1 MTDPRFLNQDGKSNG
16 MNLDGTVEHGDGSSN
31 RMAGD
36 SLFSSWLAHR
46 QADPYDP
53 VCAAA
58 TRRLYGSIWKLWLS
72 HLHRRG
78 MQWMDASAVDVS
90 QFLKQLKARRAKASD
105 GTIRL
110 VSEVSQ
116 KRYWQLLHWVYV
128 YACDLKLSKN
138 LPTGELHDIDRPRKL
153 NDDPTVLDPA
163 LWRLLP
169 RAFPRA
175 ESCDCYGI
183 RDLVILKLLYE
194 HGLTS
199 EEVRGM
205 QMDDL
210 IWGDSQ
216 LADTTEGCVP
226 RLVGAHIQG
235 SRSCQERSISFST
248 PLSQSMADWLDFR
261 ESQAKYSKKEWVFL
275 SDRANQISIRILFHL
290 VSRTIATAARQAN
303 LPLPLRC
310 GPQVIRNTVIREKL
324 DQQWPLENIMAFAG
338 LKNRDSVWRH
348 AKWKPGQGFA

>member
-1 MTDPRFLNQDGKSNG
+1 MTSSATPNQARALADRIS
-16 MNLDGTVEHGDGSSN
+16 GD
-31 RMAGD
+31 AFF
-36 SLFSSWLAHR
+36 SLWLTQR
-46 QADPYDP
+46 QADPYNP

-58 TRRLYGSIWKLWLS
+58 TRRLYASIWKLWLG

-78 MQWMDASAVDVS
+78 LDWTEATALDVA

-105 GTIRL
+105 GSIRV

-116 KRYWQLLHWVYV
+116 KRYWQLLHWLYC
-128 YACDLKLSKN
+128 YGKEQNWCATLPSADLHES
-138 LPTGELHDIDRPRKL
+138 DRPHKL

-163 LWRLLP
+163 LWRALP
-169 RAFPRA
+169 SAFPQTA
-175 ESCDCYGI
+175 HSDCYGI
-183 RDLVILKLLYE
+183 RDLVILQLLYE

-210 IWGDSQ
+210 IRSHGLCSDRSQ
-216 LADTTEGCVP
+216 PAVS
-226 RLVGAHIQG
+226 GAHIRG
-235 SRSCQERSISFST
+235 SRSCQERVISFSPALREST
-248 PLSQSMADWLDFR
+248 RDWLDFR
-261 ESQAKYSKKEWVFL
+261 QSQKKYAQREWVFL

-290 VSRTIATAARQAN
+290 VSRTIAAAALLAD

-324 DQQWPLENIMAFAG
+324 DQDWPIEKIMAFAG
-338 LKNRDSVWRH
+338 LKNRESVWRH

>member
-1 MTDPRFLNQDGKSNG
+1 
-16 MNLDGTVEHGDGSSN
+16 MNRCGALEHD
-31 RMAGD
+31 GD
-36 SLFSSWLAHR
+36 SPNWMTGDSFFSIWLAHR

-72 HLHRRG
+72 HLYRRG
-78 MQWMDASAVDVS
+78 VLWMDASAVDVS

-105 GTIRL
+105 GTVRL

-128 YACDLKLSKN
+128 YAFDLKLSKN
-138 LPTGELHDIDRPRKL
+138 LPTGELQDIDRPRKL
-153 NDDPTVLDPA
+153 NDDPTVLDPT
-163 LWRLLP
+163 LWRVLP
-169 RAFPRA
+169 HAFPRA

-205 QMDDL
+205 RMEDL
-210 IWGDSQ
+210 IWGDSKQ
-216 LADTTEGCVP
+216 ADAKGKSMQC
-226 RLVGAHIQG
+226 LVGAHIQG
-235 SRSCQERSISFST
+235 SRSCQERAISFSMT
-248 PLSQSMADWLDFR
+248 LSKCMADWLDFR
-261 ESQAKYSKKEWVFL
+261 VSQSKYSKKEWVFL

-290 VSRTIATAARQAN
+290 VSRTIATAAQKAN

-324 DQQWPLENIMAFAG
+324 DQKWPLEKIMAFAG
-338 LKNRDSVWRH
+338 LKNRESVWRH

>member
-1 MTDPRFLNQDGKSNG
+1 MD
-16 MNLDGTVEHGDGSSN
+16 LDGTVEHGDGSSN

-36 SLFSSWLAHR
+36 AIFSIWLAHR

-78 MQWMDASAVDVS
+78 VLWMDASAVDVS
-90 QFLKQLKARRAKASD
+90 HFLKQLKARRAKASD
-105 GTIRL
+105 GTIRS

-116 KRYWQLLHWVYV
+116 KRYWQLLHWVYG
-128 YACDLKLSKN
+128 YAFDLKLSKN
-138 LPTGELHDIDRPRKL
+138 LPTGELHGIDRPRKL

-163 LWRLLP
+163 LWRVLP

-205 QMDDL
+205 RTEDL
-210 IWGDSQ
+210 IWDDPK
-216 LADTTEGCVP
+216 LTDTTKDCVP

-235 SRSCQERSISFST
+235 SRSCQERLISFSM
-248 PLSQSMADWLDFR
+248 PLSKSMEDWLDFR
-261 ESQAKYSKKEWVFL
+261 ASQAKYSKKEWVFL
-275 SDRANQISIRILFHL
+275 SDRSNQISIRILFHL
-290 VSRTIATAARQAN
+290 VSRTIVTAAREAN

-324 DQQWPLENIMAFAG
+324 DQQWPLEKIMAFAG
-338 LKNRDSVWRH
+338 LKNRESVWRH
-348 AKWKPGQGFA
+348 ARWKAGQGFA

>member
-1 MTDPRFLNQDGKSNG
+1 MNQCGP
-16 MNLDGTVEHGDGSSN
+16 LEHGDGSPN
-31 RMAGD
+31 PLRGD
-36 SLFSSWLAHR
+36 AFFSIWLAHR

-78 MQWMDASAVDVS
+78 VQWMDASAVDVS

-105 GTIRL
+105 GTIRV

-116 KRYWQLLHWVYV
+116 KRYWQLLHWVYE
-128 YACDLKLSKN
+128 YAFDIKLSKN
-138 LPTGELHDIDRPRKL
+138 LPTGELHDLDRPRKL

-163 LWRLLP
+163 LWRVLP
-169 RAFPRA
+169 QAFPRA
-175 ESCDCYGI
+175 EFCDCYGI

-205 QMDDL
+205 RMEDL
-210 IWGDSQ
+210 IWDDSQ
-216 LADTTEGCVP
+216 IADATEDGVQ
-226 RLVGAHIQG
+226 RLLGAHIQG
-235 SRSCQERSISFST
+235 SRSCQERVISFSMA
-248 PLSQSMADWLDFR
+248 LSKGMADWLDFR
-261 ESQAKYSKKEWVFL
+261 ASQSKYSKKEWIFL

-290 VSRTIATAARQAN
+290 VSRTIATAARDAN

-324 DQQWPLENIMAFAG
+324 DQKWPLEKIMAFAG
-338 LKNRDSVWRH
+338 LKNRESVWRH
-348 AKWKPGQGFA
+348 AKWRPGQGFA

>member
-1 MTDPRFLNQDGKSNG
+1 
-16 MNLDGTVEHGDGSSN
+16 MNRCAALEHGVGSSN
-31 RMAGD
+31 RMAGQAF
-36 SLFSSWLAHR
+36 FSMWLSHR

-53 VCAAA
+53 VSAPA

-72 HLHRRG
+72 HLDRRG
-78 MQWMDASAVDVS
+78 VHWMDANALDVS

-105 GTIRL
+105 GAIRV

-116 KRYWQLLHWVYV
+116 QRYWQLLHWVYG
-128 YACDLKLSKN
+128 YAVDSELCKN
-138 LPTGELHDIDRPRKL
+138 RPTGELHDVDRPRKL

-163 LWRLLP
+163 LWRVLP
-169 RAFPRA
+169 QAFPRA

-205 QMDDL
+205 RMDDL
-210 IWGDSQ
+210 IWTISQ
-216 LADTTEGCVP
+216 SLDNGEKGVHC
-226 RLVGAHIQG
+226 LEGAHIRG
-235 SRSCQERSISFST
+235 SRACQERVISFSM
-248 PLSQSMADWLDFR
+248 PLSQGMADWLHFR
-261 ESQAKYSKKEWVFL
+261 ASQSKYAKREWVFL

-290 VSRTIATAARQAN
+290 VSRTIATAAREAN
-303 LPLPLRC
+303 LALPLRC

-324 DQQWPLENIMAFAG
+324 DQKWPLEKIMAFAG
-338 LKNRDSVWRH
+338 LKNRESVWRH